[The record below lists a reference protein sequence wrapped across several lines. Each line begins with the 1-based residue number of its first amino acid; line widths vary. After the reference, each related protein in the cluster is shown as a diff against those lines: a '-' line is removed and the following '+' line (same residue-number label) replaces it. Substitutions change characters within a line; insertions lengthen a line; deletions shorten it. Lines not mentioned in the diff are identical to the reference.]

1 MCFRLADSSAAAG
14 EVSNLN
20 TQVAHLRAAID
31 ATQGRAQRLKARTI
45 EDVGSLTLSMGN
57 TGNANG
63 SGGAGGSSSSAAPT
77 GGISLAQLTAKVA
90 EVYVRSGFDADKSI
104 GTLQMLT
111 NIESKLEELLMAIDS
126 MSPEFV
132 ESMEKGREKERR
144 KVARDDKLQTQ
155 QKEHEARMA
164 RALERASAPVFKKQ
178 GKPVMYRSQPPKKRV
193 EAVKDVGADEEAELQ
208 AYLAR
213 DLI

>member
-1 MCFRLADSSAAAG
+1 MHCMLSSPVG
-14 EVSNLN
+14 EVANLN
-20 TQVAHLRAAID
+20 AQVAGLRTAID
-31 ATQGRAQRLKARTI
+31 SAQGRAQRLKARTI

-57 TGNANG
+57 AGPAAG
-63 SGGAGGSSSSAAPT
+63 GGGAGGSSSSSAAA
-77 GGISLAQLTAKVA
+77 GGISLAQLTSKVA
-90 EVYVRSGFDADKSI
+90 EVYVRGGFDADKSV

-111 NIESKLEELLMAIDS
+111 NIESKLEELLGAIDT
-126 MSPEFV
+126 MPVEFV
-132 ESMEKGREKERR
+132 EGMEKAREKERR
-144 KVARDDKLQTQ
+144 KVARDEKLSSQ
-155 QKEHEARMA
+155 QREHEARMA

-193 EAVKDVGADEEAELQ
+193 EAVKDAGADEEAELE